1 MKLKALGDS
10 ILFSFVDDSKGGMFM
25 PKLSDVILVNTAQ
38 IDGQDSARWGQ
49 VVAIGPDVGA
59 EIEVGKFIL
68 IDSLKW
74 TTGVVLPDKSKIWKT
89 TYPNVSLISDT
100 QVRPY

>member
-1 MKLKALGDS
+1 MKLRALGDS
-10 ILFSFVDDSKGGMFM
+10 ILFSFVDDSRAGMFT
-25 PKLSDVILVNTAQ
+25 PKLSDVILVTTAQ
-38 IDGQDSARWGQ
+38 IDGQDAARWGQ
-49 VVAIGPDVGA
+49 VVAVGPEVGE

-74 TTGVVLPDKSKIWKT
+74 TTGITLPDKSKIWKT
-89 TYPNVSLISDT
+89 TYPNVSLISDV